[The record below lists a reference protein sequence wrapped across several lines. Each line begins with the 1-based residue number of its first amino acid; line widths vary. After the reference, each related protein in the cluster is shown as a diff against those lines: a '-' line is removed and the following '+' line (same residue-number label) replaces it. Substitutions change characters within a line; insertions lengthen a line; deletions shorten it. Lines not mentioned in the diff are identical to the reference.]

1 MMRIVI
7 ILLISLN
14 FVYPALAQTCN
25 APEQVC
31 AWKDR
36 IVGIKTPNMIASGI
50 ILSDGFILTNR
61 HVAEDHLKLLI
72 RNKAGSIIPAQPL
85 AHAMPADLAL
95 LRLEG
100 GKGLPVTPH
109 TFSDG
114 QPSQLYVV
122 AFDQGRNGPR
132 VYQPGEFAH
141 YPDTKR
147 YPQARIHS
155 DVRAL
160 PGNSGGAVVDAK
172 GRWVGVLASGGS
184 GISEIIPAIHTQQVI
199 DTVDEAHRQSYLETG
214 RLIRICADTLYAA
227 SRIDRDPPQPIIDK
241 IERNCMGANNKQLLD
256 EAGQMFGRWWLFE
269 RSENFLRQSE
279 RLDPNSPNM
288 LMSLAVTYHLG
299 RESEKE
305 LPILKRYLALVP
317 DNAQALRLGVQV
329 AGMLKDREFAD
340 EVLLLMKIH
349 NPASLPLAQDFI
361 DKAFAD

>member
-1 MMRIVI
+1 MRIII

-14 FVYPALAQTCN
+14 SLYPALAQTCN
-25 APEQVC
+25 APEEVC
-31 AWKDR
+31 GWKNR

-50 ILSDGFILTNR
+50 VLSDGFILTNR
-61 HVAEDHLKLLI
+61 HVAEDHPTLLI
-72 RNKAGSIIPAQPL
+72 RNRAGSIIPARPL
-85 AHAMPADLAL
+85 PHAMPADLAL
-95 LRLEG
+95 LRLDGHE
-100 GKGLPVTPH
+100 GLPATPLS
-109 TFSDG
+109 FSDI

-122 AFDQGRNGPR
+122 AFDQGRNEPR
-132 VYQPGEFAH
+132 VYQPSEFAH

-147 YPQARIHS
+147 YVQARIHS
-155 DVRAL
+155 DVLAL

-172 GRWVGVLASGGS
+172 GRWVGVLASGGT
-184 GISEIIPAIHTQQVI
+184 GINEIIPAIHTQQVI
-199 DTVDEAHRQSYLETG
+199 DTVDEAHALSYLETG

-227 SRIDRDPPQPIIDK
+227 SRIDKDPPQPILDK
-241 IERNCMGANNKQLLD
+241 IERNCIAANNKQLLD

-269 RSENFLRQSE
+269 RSETFLRQSE

-299 RESEKE
+299 RESKKE
-305 LPILKRYLALVP
+305 LPILKRYLAIVP

-329 AGMLKDREFAD
+329 AGMLKDRDFAD
-340 EVLLLMKIH
+340 KVLSLMERH

>member
-1 MMRIVI
+1 MRIFL

-14 FVYPALAQTCN
+14 SLYPALAQTCN
-25 APEQVC
+25 APEKVC

-61 HVAEDHLKLLI
+61 HVVEDHPRLLI
-72 RNKAGSIIPAQPL
+72 RNKSGSIIPARPL
-85 AHAMPADLAL
+85 PHAMPADLAL
-95 LRLEG
+95 LRLDGYE
-100 GKGLPVTPH
+100 GLPATPNK
-109 TFSDG
+109 FSDG

-132 VYQPGEFAH
+132 VYQPSEFAL

-155 DVRAL
+155 DAHAL
-160 PGNSGGAVVDAK
+160 PGNSGGVVVDAK
-172 GRWVGVLASGGS
+172 GTWVGVLASGGS

-199 DTVDEAHRQSYLETG
+199 DTVDEAHTSSYLEKG

-227 SRIDRDPPQPIIDK
+227 SRIDSDPPQPIIDK
-241 IERNCMGANNKQLLD
+241 IERNCMGAKNKQLLD
-256 EAGQMFGRWWLFE
+256 EAGQMFGRWWLFK
-269 RSENFLRQSE
+269 RSENFLKHSE
-279 RLDPNSPNM
+279 KLDPNSPNM

-299 RESEKE
+299 RESKKE
-305 LPILKRYLALVP
+305 LPILKRYLAIVP

-329 AGMLKDREFAD
+329 AGMLKDRDFAD
-340 EVLLLMKIH
+340 KVLSLMKRH
-349 NPASLPLAQDFI
+349 NPASLLLAQDFI
-361 DKAFAD
+361 NEAFAD